1 MLNSSHVQRSLTLW
15 VRGNHSMSSPE
26 GLSAIG
32 TEHAIAYQP
41 PASFNT
47 NDSTK
52 TRPKIL
58 LVDDNSD
65 AIVLTQTSL
74 ERKGCDV
81 VLARSV
87 IEALRQIAAQR
98 FDVLITD
105 LHMPEA
111 GDGFAVVTAMRHTQ
125 PEALT
130 LVVSG
135 YPDVQKAMAEI
146 TKQADEVLVK
156 PFDAEQLAGL
166 LSKNKLTSKPSP
178 KPDKESVASILDRDL
193 GVTIQRWLSRVEEIP
208 ELTSIPLAAKDRTAY
223 LPEFINSITTR
234 LHGDRTVAVIDRPCA
249 AAVTH
254 GQVRYRQGYTAPL
267 IVQESRLLQV
277 SIFEAIQRNLGTVN
291 FTGVLPDIMII
302 ADEVDSQLKQTIG
315 SFLSTQGEVAP
326 ASSPTTSLLTKLS
339 K

>member
-1 MLNSSHVQRSLTLW
+1 
-15 VRGNHSMSSPE
+15 MSSLQEP
-26 GLSAIG
+26 SAVV
-32 TEHAIAYQP
+32 TEHAVAHQL
-41 PASFNT
+41 PASRNT
-47 NDSTK
+47 NVPSK
-52 TRPKIL
+52 IRPKVL

-65 AIVLTQTSL
+65 DIVITRKSL

-81 VLARSV
+81 VVARSV
-87 IEALRQIAAQR
+87 TEALRQIAAQS
-98 FDVLITD
+98 FEVLITD

-111 GDGFAVVTAMRHTQ
+111 GDGFSVVTAMRHTQ

-166 LSKNKLTSKPSP
+166 ISKNKLTSKPSP

-277 SIFEAIQRNLGTVN
+277 CIFETIQRNLGTVD

>member
-1 MLNSSHVQRSLTLW
+1 
-15 VRGNHSMSSPE
+15 MSSPE

-65 AIVLTQTSL
+65 DIVLTQTSL

-130 LVVSG
+130 LIVSG
-135 YPDVQKAMAEI
+135 YPDVQKAMAAI
-146 TKQADEVLVK
+146 VKQADEVLVK
-156 PFDAEQLAGL
+156 PFDVEQLKGL
-166 LSKNKLTSKPSP
+166 MAKRMKSSKLSPVP
-178 KPDKESVASILDRDL
+178 MKESVASILERD
-193 GVTIQRWLSRVEEIP
+193 VAITIQRWLSRVEEIP
-208 ELTSIPLAAKDRTAY
+208 ELTSVPLAAKDRTGY
-223 LPEFINSITTR
+223 LPEIIKSITVR
-234 LHGDRTVAVIDRPCA
+234 LQGVRSVEVIDSPCA
-249 AAVTH
+249 AAVMH
-254 GQVRYRQGYTAPL
+254 GQVRYRQGYTAPF
-267 IVQESRLLQV
+267 IVQESRILQV
-277 SIFEAIQRNLGTVN
+277 CIFETIQRNLGTVD
-291 FTGVLPDIMII
+291 FTAVLPDIMII
-302 ADEVDSQLKQTIG
+302 ADEVDSQLKQAID
-315 SFLSTQGEVAP
+315 SFLRAQAV
-326 ASSPTTSLLTKLS
+326 SSPGNQTLAPRSMSAK
-339 K
+339 